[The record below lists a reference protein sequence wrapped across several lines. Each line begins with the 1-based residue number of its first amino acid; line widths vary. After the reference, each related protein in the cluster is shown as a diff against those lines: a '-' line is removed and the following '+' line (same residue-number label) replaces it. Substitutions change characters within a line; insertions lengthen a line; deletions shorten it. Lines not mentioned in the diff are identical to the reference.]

1 MNSQFVPMT
10 LGDIFEK
17 TFSLVGKT
25 FLRNLL
31 IAFAFLAL
39 PLMILAIAATDFYS
53 SIADIQRAVAE
64 AEQEGGFDEALS
76 MISSLA
82 FFLFSTSL
90 FALGSFLA
98 EIAASIVVSM
108 EMQSK
113 PITWWDAVVETFH
126 QKWLRGIGQA
136 LLKILIFGGAA
147 AVVGIVLAI
156 IAIVTGGLGRVL
168 AILCIIAA
176 IPVAFYFV
184 FKWYFS
190 LTAIAV
196 DDLDV
201 IESMRQSWRLV
212 EGQWWRTFGIIFL
225 FSIIIQFVISI
236 VSLPI
241 TFGSM
246 WNVYKD
252 YFSMLKQAGGN
263 VTQQQLAALGNS
275 FGPGVAISSGVSGA
289 LTLLLAPVY
298 TVVLYYDLRARKAPQ
313 PKVAPAPGTPEVP
326 QEPIDF
332 DKL

>member
-17 TFSLVGKT
+17 TFSLIGKT
-25 FLRNLL
+25 ALRNLL
-31 IAFAFLAL
+31 IAFAFLAI
-39 PLMILAIAATDFYS
+39 PLMLLAIAATDFYS

-64 AEQEGGFDEALS
+64 AEQEGGFDEVLS
-76 MISSLA
+76 LMSSLA
-82 FFLFSTSL
+82 FFLFSTVV
-90 FALGSFLA
+90 LGLGTFLA

-113 PITWWDAVVETFH
+113 PITWWDAIVETFH

-136 LLKILIFGGAA
+136 LLKMIIFVGALIVLGLA
-147 AVVGIVLAI
+147 LAI
-156 IAIVTGGLGRVL
+156 IITVIGGLGSILIVLFVL
-168 AILCIIAA
+168 AVVPALL
-176 IPVAFYFV
+176 YFT

-196 DDLDV
+196 DDMDV
-201 IESMRQSWRLV
+201 IESMRQSWQLV
-212 EGQWWRTFGIIFL
+212 EGHWWRTFGIILL
-225 FSIIIQFVISI
+225 FSILAQFVVTI

-246 WNVYKD
+246 WSVYKD
-252 YFSMLKQAGGN
+252 FFGMLKQTGGQI
-263 VTQQQLAALGNS
+263 TQEQLSALENS

-289 LTLLLAPVY
+289 LTLLMAPVY
-298 TVVLYYDLRARKAPQ
+298 TVVLYYDLRARKTPTKA
-313 PKVAPAPGTPEVP
+313 APATGGAEIS
-326 QEPIDF
+326 QKPIDF